1 MQIDTTQNITS
12 QEQCS
17 IILQYIKNTVQ
28 ERLFSVVK
36 CEASTGQYFVQM
48 LTDVM
53 EKSKLE
59 ISNCIS
65 NATDGASNMQGK
77 YRGFSTL
84 LSSKAPNHVHVWCY
98 AHVLNLVLADTTE
111 EAISSESLFSL
122 VNDVAVFFRGS
133 YQRMNVWEQGSQ
145 GSQHRRLSIIGET
158 RWWAKDAALKKIFG
172 SFGKPEQCVY
182 TDVLKTLKTLESQE
196 NQKST
201 MRVKARTLLEALM
214 RYETVFD
221 FSAFPQYF

>member
-1 MQIDTTQNITS
+1 MQEVTEAGMYSVQIDTTQNITS

-17 IILQYIKNTVQ
+17 IILRYIKNTVQ

-53 EKSKLE
+53 EKSNLE
-59 ISNCIS
+59 IS
-65 NATDGASNMQGK
+65 NATDGASNMQGQ
-77 YRGFSTL
+77 YRGLSTL
-84 LSSKAPNHVHVWCY
+84 LSSKAPNQVHVWCY

-111 EAISSESLFSL
+111 ESISSGSLFLL
-122 VNDVAVFFRGS
+122 VNDVAVFFRDS

-145 GSQHRRLSIIGET
+145 GSRHKCLSIIGET

-196 NQKST
+196 I
-201 MRVKARTLLEALM
+201 LM
-214 RYETVFD
+214 SFMIKGFNEV
-221 FSAFPQYF
+221 